1 MARTQNPKRGS
12 LRELTDAG
20 LAADDLI
27 NIAKGMGMV
36 EGAVVKGL
44 DTIYVI
50 QSLSVDEKT
59 ASLACKADKRRKA
72 EIGLQKLVD
81 LFKVEDDTH
90 ELVRRYVERARK
102 HECALHAFATHTDT
116 L

>member
-1 MARTQNPKRGS
+1 MARTQNPKCGS

-36 EGAVVKGL
+36 EGAVVQGL
-44 DTIYVI
+44 GNTYVI
-50 QSLSVDEKT
+50 RSLNVDEKT
-59 ASLACKADKRRKA
+59 ASMAIRSDKRRKA

-81 LFKVEDDTH
+81 AFKVEDDTH
-90 ELVRRYVERARK
+90 ELVRRYVGLARK
-102 HECALHAFATHTDT
+102 YECALHASATHTDT